1 MREPGRRLWLYH
13 RVRSKMLKFKKG
25 AYVRQRHARGR
36 AVVATGVPEAGLRG
50 ARQQL
55 REEHARGGA
64 ERRDLGDLTRAVVYR
79 LYVSR
84 HERESAD
91 SQ

>member
-1 MREPGRRLWLYH
+1 MQLIQGWGCAACASRAGGYH

-64 ERRDLGDLTRAVVYR
+64 EREET
-79 LYVSR
+79 
-84 HERESAD
+84 
-91 SQ
+91 

>member
-1 MREPGRRLWLYH
+1 MPLREPGRRLWLYH
-13 RVRSKMLKFKKG
+13 CVRSKMLKFKKG

-55 REEHARGGA
+55 REEHAHA
-64 ERRDLGDLTRAVVYR
+64 HTRR
-79 LYVSR
+79 
-84 HERESAD
+84 
-91 SQ
+91 